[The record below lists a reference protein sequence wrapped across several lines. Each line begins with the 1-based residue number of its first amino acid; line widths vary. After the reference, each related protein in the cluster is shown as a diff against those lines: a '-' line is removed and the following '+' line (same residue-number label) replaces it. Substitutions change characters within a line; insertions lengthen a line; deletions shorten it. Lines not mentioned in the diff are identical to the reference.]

1 MRLVCP
7 SCGAIASLEAWTND
21 ENVRFCVNVVCML
34 PQPLASY
41 VPQYLSLFRDYGSKR
56 GLSWPK
62 VKRVLMELTALLETG
77 EIKWKNKAPRPNSAR
92 AWALAME
99 RVIENPPRSLPLKS
113 HGYLR
118 AIAYEM
124 ADEIDREKEI
134 RRELERGRPYKRK
147 SDSRPVMSREEVK
160 KAMEALKK
168 NLQKGGENENGK

>member
-1 MRLVCP
+1 
-7 SCGAIASLEAWTND
+7 
-21 ENVRFCVNVVCML
+21 
-34 PQPLASY
+34 
-41 VPQYLSLFRDYGSKR
+41 
-56 GLSWPK
+56 
-62 VKRVLMELTALLETG
+62 MELTALLETR

-124 ADEIDREKEI
+124 ADEIDREKEL

-147 SDSRPVMSREEVK
+147 SSNQPVMSREEVK
-160 KAMEALKK
+160 KAVEALKK
-168 NLQKGGENENGK
+168 NLSKGGENEDGK